1 MKYMESIT
9 DFMKSPKWMMNLLL
23 AAICCFIPFV
33 GPMVVLGWLITGFWC
48 RKDESPA
55 TFPDFDF
62 GNFVAWLQR
71 GLWPFLVAIV
81 ASIAVYLVFFIPIV
95 VLTLVVGG
103 GSNHDGGLFA
113 ALGGLVLMGLELVMF
128 LAMIFVLKPLMLK
141 ATLEQDFVK
150 AFDFA
155 FVKQFATLVWK
166 EILISAI
173 FLFAAGMVLSFAGL
187 IALCV
192 GVVLV
197 PPILYY
203 ANSHIDKQLYKLYLS
218 RGGSPITL
226 SPKLQDA
233 PPIPPITPI
242 A

>member
-9 DFMKSPKWMMNLLL
+9 DFTKSPKWMTNLLL
-23 AAICCFIPFV
+23 AAVCCIIPFV
-33 GPMVVLGWLITGFWC
+33 GPMVVLGWLITGFWS
-48 RKDESPA
+48 RKDESPE

-62 GNFVAWLQR
+62 GKFVVWLQR

-81 ASIAVYLVFFIPIV
+81 ASIAVYILFLIPIV
-95 VLTLVVGG
+95 VVSLVVGG

-128 LAMIFVLKPLMLK
+128 LAMIFVMKPLMLK

-155 FVKQFATLVWK
+155 FVKRFATLVWK
-166 EILISAI
+166 EMLIAAI
-173 FLFAAGMVLSFAGL
+173 FLFAAGMVLAFAGM

-192 GVVLV
+192 GIFLV
-197 PPILYY
+197 PPIIYY
-203 ANSHIDKQLYKLYLS
+203 ANAHIDKQLYKLYLS
-218 RGGSPITL
+218 RGG
-226 SPKLQDA
+226 
-233 PPIPPITPI
+233 PPINNIHKLHE
-242 A
+242 